1 MAESVKIECG
11 RVEGLLVIINET
23 DASDLWSDMVRYYPR
38 LLLPINHHAL
48 SSHSIRADRQI
59 IGLHI

>member
-23 DASDLWSDMVRYYPR
+23 DASDLWSDMVRDYPR
-38 LLLPINHHAL
+38 LLLPTNHHAL
-48 SSHSIRADRQI
+48 SSHE
-59 IGLHI
+59 